1 MANKEN
7 PPEVARP
14 AEGLGKP
21 NTLKISQGGFMSKEN
36 LPAITTLKQ
45 AIDSLREKHPEEI
58 AIIEKAIRKDI
69 VALGTDEAFA
79 LRGKQGE
86 IRAFKQSLTLSATN
100 GGLIQPVP
108 GGPFTISA
116 QGYEM
121 WQEATGSSSI
131 LPDEVQVDGKWM
143 PNPAPI
149 RDPKNGRLLAIY
161 VRARAFRFSDKGVP
175 MVVDWSTCFDTPSY
189 RLIDLLGKAK
199 KFPQAFCLYPA
210 DMDKPGAAGTWAKYP
225 FDESTNL
232 WVNTAHEEALTWYA
246 QILNREKKAMDF
258 AQTFA
263 YRNAR
268 KHLSG
273 LQKAPGPQWTFP
285 VLCWRPT
292 GSDWNVAAQYLM
304 PENRNVRLISVVEA
318 ATQAQVIEGSENV
331 TDEEGH
337 NELENQTDPEDQ
349 TDVIDVEH
357 GSVND
362 VAAHVLEPVMAT
374 MSIKDRQA
382 IESMDPVPGMFP
394 AMSDEDKKI
403 MANYHAIREAF
414 PGEFAAACTK
424 LRWPPEAA
432 HSVPQAIAIIAEINR
447 MLDTDAQEG

>member
-1 MANKEN
+1 
-7 PPEVARP
+7 
-14 AEGLGKP
+14 
-21 NTLKISQGGFMSKEN
+21 MSRDN

-45 AIDSLREKHPEEI
+45 AIESLKEQHPAEI
-58 AIIEKAIRKDI
+58 AIIEKAIRKD
-69 VALGTDEAFA
+69 VVVLGTDEAFA

-86 IRAFKQSLTLSATN
+86 IRAFKQTLSLSAAN

-108 GGPFTISA
+108 GGPYVISA

-121 WQEATGSSSI
+121 WQEATGSSSV
-131 LPDEVQVDGKWM
+131 LPDEIQVDGRWM

-199 KFPQAFCLYPA
+199 KFPQAFRLYPSS
-210 DMDKPGAAGTWAKYP
+210 MGKPEDKGTWADYP
-225 FDESTNL
+225 FDESTTL
-232 WVNTAHEEALTWYA
+232 WVNTSHEEALTWYA
-246 QILNREKKAMDF
+246 QILNREKKAVDF

-292 GSDWNVAAQYLM
+292 GSDWNVAAQYLA
-304 PENRNVRLISVVEA
+304 PENRNVRLIGIMESA
-318 ATQAQVIEGSENV
+318 AQVQIVEGHENV
-331 TDEEGH
+331 SDETG
-337 NELENQTDPEDQ
+337 NESMERDVDPEDQ
-349 TDVIDVEH
+349 VDVVDVEH
-357 GSVND
+357 EPAPEVQALPVESNHSEIPNSSLHSTTTKAPP
-362 VAAHVLEPVMAT
+362 AAE
-374 MSIKDRQA
+374 
-382 IESMDPVPGMFP
+382 
-394 AMSDEDKKI
+394 MSDEDKKI
-403 MANYHAIREAF
+403 MANYQATRELF
-414 PGEFAAACTK
+414 PGEFAAACKK
-424 LRWPPEAA
+424 LGILNDES
-432 HSVPQAIAIIAEINR
+432 HLIGVPQAVAIIAEINR
-447 MLDTDAQEG
+447 MLDSEMQEGDR